1 MSVLYLINVENIAD
15 LRLQRGGPSPTTI
28 ATILGDNYPID
39 EGVSY
44 YVFDY
49 PNTDADDPPNT
60 IWPTDP
66 DTGFPDV
73 RTGRWV
79 QVTID
84 GGVPQ
89 INADWTASSGAAQ
102 VLNKPTFATVA
113 TTGAYIDLTGKPS
126 FAAVAASGAY
136 ADLSGKPTI
145 PSAQVNSDWNSSSG
159 VSQIS
164 NKPSLATVATSG
176 SYTDLTSKPTIQTIQ
191 RTRVQTNSTGD
202 YTWTFPTA
210 YGTGIIPVISVVSE
224 SASSTIP
231 QGVQIV
237 AISNTSVTIKVIN
250 LPSTSVLSIVVLG
263 APAGAQAYVH
273 LTAIAP

>member
-1 MSVLYLINVENIAD
+1 MGVLYLIDVLNIAD
-15 LRLQRGGPSPTTI
+15 LRLQRGGPTPTSI
-28 ATILGDNYPID
+28 ATIMGDNYPSD
-39 EGVSY
+39 EGVAY
-44 YVFDY
+44 YLFDNASTL
-49 PNTDADDPPNT
+49 PDDPPDV
-60 IWPTDP
+60 IWPTDL

-73 RTGRWV
+73 RSGRWIRV
-79 QVTID
+79 DLASIPQV
-84 GGVPQ
+84 
-89 INADWTASSGAAQ
+89 NADWSASSGVAKI
-102 VLNKPTFATVA
+102 LNKPTFAIVA
-113 TTGAYIDLTGKPS
+113 TSGAYSDLSGKPS

-136 ADLSGKPTI
+136 TDLSGKPTI
-145 PSAQVNSDWNSSSG
+145 PAAQQNSDWNASSG
-159 VSQIS
+159 ITQVV

-176 SYTDLTSKPTIQTIQ
+176 SYVDLSNKPSIQVIQ

-210 YGTGIIPVISVVSE
+210 YGSGVIPVISAVSE
-224 SASSTIP
+224 SASTTVP

-263 APAGAQAYVH
+263 APSGAQAYVH